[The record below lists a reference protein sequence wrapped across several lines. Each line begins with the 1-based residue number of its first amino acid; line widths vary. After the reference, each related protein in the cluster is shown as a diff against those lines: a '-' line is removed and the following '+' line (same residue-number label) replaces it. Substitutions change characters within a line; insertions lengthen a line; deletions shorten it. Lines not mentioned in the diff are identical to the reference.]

1 MSRATLA
8 DRLHTTETAMLR
20 GMTDPELE
28 AIAEPAPWLADC
40 TDAEVEAIAA
50 GIAIPPRFRNQR
62 GITDDDR

>member
-8 DRLHTTETAMLR
+8 DRLHTTEAAMLR
-20 GMTDPELE
+20 GMTDAELE

-62 GITDDDR
+62 GITDDR